1 VPTVYSC
8 PVTTASTAHI
18 WVEWNGVITASDTTT
33 WTVWNHNI
41 STATTNVAYSTD
53 TASVI
58 YAVWDQA
65 LRRETPQE
73 RQERQIRLELQ
84 RTKAE
89 QARVL
94 RDAADKRAERL
105 LLQFL
110 SSDQEVQYRASRYFE
125 VLSKDGMRRY
135 RIRRGWAGNVTVIDP
150 KGREVEQLCIHPN
163 VSVPPEDN
171 LLAQKLLL
179 EADEEKFRRTANI
192 TRLAA

>member
-1 VPTVYSC
+1 
-8 PVTTASTAHI
+8 
-18 WVEWNGVITASDTTT
+18 VITASDTTA

-65 LRRETPQE
+65 LRRETPQD
-73 RQERQIRLELQ
+73 RQIRVELQ

-105 LLQFL
+105 LIQFL
-110 SSDQEVQYRASRYFE
+110 NSDQEAQYRRDRYFE
-125 VLSKDGMRRY
+125 VLSRDGMRRY

-150 KGREVEQLCIHPN
+150 KGREVERLCIHPN

>member
-1 VPTVYSC
+1 
-8 PVTTASTAHI
+8 
-18 WVEWNGVITASDTTT
+18 
-33 WTVWNHNI
+33 
-41 STATTNVAYSTD
+41 VAYSTA
-53 TASVI
+53 TSSATHLTFT
-58 YAVWDQA
+58 VWNEA
-65 LRRETPQE
+65 LRSETPQE

-192 TRLAA
+192 TRLVA